1 MATAKDA
8 VLTNSDIS
16 RIIVSQAA
24 RPVKLLQASK
34 QIRHSEPCADLFHI
48 WSHGGCPQHPS
59 PAELECLNGI
69 GGLGSAFCQGVYEVQ
84 ADGQHRTGV
93 SATSVALRVARLIER
108 PPGDVVI
115 IVGLGPTVLKL
126 QLVVRSR
133 PRIFLTEDGWRAR
146 PCLSVCLSVKALKRP
161 FRFDCSHRFWRRFW
175 RRAAYIPE
183 RPPSLRR
190 RVGQRSNG
198 GAGSRESA

>member
-1 MATAKDA
+1 
-8 VLTNSDIS
+8 
-16 RIIVSQAA
+16 VSQAA

-146 PCLSVCLSVKALKRP
+146 PCTVSTNQAVQLVTDVLTRTGQIPLPCADNTVHVTRKLNVVARLTDDATETVLLSATRT
-161 FRFDCSHRFWRRFW
+161 
-175 RRAAYIPE
+175 
-183 RPPSLRR
+183 
-190 RVGQRSNG
+190 
-198 GAGSRESA
+198 